1 MRASLTPFPPL
12 WALNSNA
19 FNYQTR
25 LTSYFFVL
33 PFWGGG
39 RLENA
44 GDNSTCV
51 LTILGEIK

>member
-39 RLENA
+39 
-44 GDNSTCV
+44 DWKMQVIIVPVS
-51 LTILGEIK
+51 